1 METELKKIKEN
12 IIKIKEL
19 ITGFKEYSIFN
30 NIYEIKIGKNYI
42 FQFYPLNFTYFRRG
56 LDFRMVFTNTN
67 YGTVYSFIVNKKNK
81 IINIALDLDKIKNLK
96 VLVSLLEKTIKKIKK
111 EKNKPLKKQRMVM

>member
-42 FQFYPLNFTYFRRG
+42 FQFYPLNFTDFRRG

-81 IINIALDLDKIKNLK
+81 INIALDLDKIKNLK

>member
-42 FQFYPLNFTYFRRG
+42 FQFYPLNFTDFRRG
-56 LDFRMVFTNTN
+56 LVFRMVFTNTN